1 MPSRWEVQLGVTI
14 DPVNAPNTWNN
25 LANTDGFVVTWRI
38 VASVE
43 SAEFPFEYRAG
54 RVGPGLYPYA
64 WNVQNFGDNPT
75 GGSTLVLMA
84 QTLRASI
91 VRFDV
96 NPDVNLANTSWA
108 WSSTCLLGLT
118 SSGWPG

>member
-1 MPSRWEVQLGVTI
+1 MPSRWELQLGVTI
-14 DPVNAPNTWNN
+14 DPVNAPTTWNN
-25 LANTDGFVVTWRI
+25 LANTDGFVITWRI

-43 SAEFPFEYRAG
+43 SAEFPFEYRAA

-96 NPDVNLANTSWA
+96 APDVNLANTSWA